1 MAVPTRRIKPEP
13 FSQQLDMI
21 EKHLIELQTQPLKNY
36 TKNHIPRRQSQVSK
50 NRTSKYVPIQNP
62 QVAQSSFD
70 PFLSLNQLDLTGGIL
85 NDLDQD
91 LTITNPNPT
100 RPNLSTP
107 GWSNGINQNIWGTNT
122 QSRFSDATVWG

>member
-1 MAVPTRRIKPEP
+1 MTVPTRCINPEP

-36 TKNHIPRRQSQVSK
+36 TKNQLPRRQSQASK
-50 NRTSKYVPIQNP
+50 NRASKYLPIQNP

-70 PFLSLNQLDLTGGIL
+70 PFQSLNQLDLTGGIL

-91 LTITNPNPT
+91 LPT
-100 RPNLSTP
+100 HNSKPAQLNLATP
-107 GWSNGINQNIWGTNT
+107 GWSNGISNNIWGTNT